1 MWPEPD
7 IVYCSVPGF
16 PVTLLLCL
24 KTHLSI
30 KCTPK
35 LHLSDFSL
43 ELRKNY
49 NNAFGSLTIKFD
61 HYALTLLLITVKA
74 FLLPAYFGRKYRK
87 LHNPLTYTCN
97 CNNLQRQTGNY
108 QKNHDLLSRCWLED
122 PSSGLSVFVYVR
134 HFWFIFLRKSVFNSH
149 LLSLS
154 NCHVPLS
161 PWIPDLL
168 LPKSS
173 NRTILPLFPSENYF
187 YTTHAFKISNTCFL
201 TGAWD
206 TSVFS
211 FFLI

>member
-1 MWPEPD
+1 MCINPQRK
-7 IVYCSVPGF
+7 IVPKNCTY
-16 PVTLLLCL
+16 
-24 KTHLSI
+24 LS
-30 KCTPK
+30 
-35 LHLSDFSL
+35 FSL
-43 ELRKNY
+43 DLCINY
-49 NNAFGSLTIKFD
+49 SNAFGSLTIKF
-61 HYALTLLLITVKA
+61 HVA
-74 FLLPAYFGRKYRK
+74 FNHSKNVFIVDIPAYFGRKYRK

-97 CNNLQRQTGNY
+97 CKTLQRQTGNY

-154 NCHVPLS
+154 HCHVPLS

-187 YTTHAFKISNTCFL
+187 YTAHAFKISNTCFL

-206 TSVFS
+206 TSVLP